1 MSEYSEQV
9 LIDHRGKDPATKYNP
24 VVMPLVSL
32 AAILFWVYVPIFF
45 EYLSYLELPLLVTV
59 YFSLMKHN
67 QIMGTLSGAVI
78 GLVQDA
84 LAITQHPLG
93 MYGITK
99 TLVGYFASSLSLR
112 FDVDNHM
119 LRFVVALFFFLFHSM
134 MYWVLTSALLG
145 QSGRFMFRE
154 ILLAAVLNAV
164 TAVPLFAILDKLK
177 QRA

>member
-1 MSEYSEQV
+1 MSEYYDQL
-9 LIDHRGKDPATKYNP
+9 LIDHRGKDPATKFKP
-24 VVMPLVSL
+24 IVMPLVSL
-32 AAILFWVYVPIFF
+32 AALLFWAYVPFQ
-45 EYLSYLELPLLVTV
+45 YLSYLELPLLVTV

-84 LAITQHPLG
+84 LAISQFPLG

-119 LRFVVALFFFLFHSM
+119 LRFVVALFFFLFHSL

-145 QSGRFMFRE
+145 QSGRFVFPE
-154 ILLAAVLNAV
+154 TLLAAVLNAA

-177 QRA
+177 QRV